1 MKIIPSFLFLIMFS
15 CGDKGTDLSDEF
27 VTVEA
32 KLVNQLPVDG
42 CGWHFTLPLG
52 DEWGQY
58 VADDHSE
65 AKVDKIISQVAS
77 NNGIFEIKVNITFR
91 LTGKTKEV
99 QCGWW
104 KKAAMDE
111 IEVKELKAL

>member
-1 MKIIPSFLFLIMFS
+1 MKIIPAFLFLIIFS

-65 AKVDKIISQVAS
+65 AKVDNIISQVAS

-99 QCGWW
+99 QCGWG